1 MAGDRNLEHI
11 PTGLSEPKAR
21 HKSRD
26 LEFGAAVE
34 VALGLILLATAWG
47 LILVRLSP
55 YFEIRASAS
64 QSRPTVAEISAAKL
78 PPEPRLQN
86 NAVEDLRQ
94 IQAAEDQVLT
104 SYGWVDRKK
113 GLVRI
118 PIDRAIDLLAQRGL
132 PGRAARRTQDNA
144 GDRSIPAEPGV
155 ASKVH

>member
-1 MAGDRNLEHI
+1 MAGDRNLERI
-11 PTGLSEPKAR
+11 PTGLNKPEAR
-21 HKSRD
+21 RKSRE
-26 LEFGAAVE
+26 LEFGATVE
-34 VALGLILLATAWG
+34 VALGLMLLATAWG

-64 QSRPTVAEISAAKL
+64 QSSPTVAGISAAKL

-86 NAVEDLRQ
+86 NAVGDLRQ

-113 GLVRI
+113 GVVRI

-132 PGRAARRTQDNA
+132 PGRTARSTQDNA
-144 GDRSIPAEPGV
+144 GDNSIPADPGV